1 PSLMSR
7 AWAGA
12 ARAMPA
18 VASRAVR
25 VRVSCMVFTLGC
37 CCLGAFR
44 AGWRQLAQAAAAEI
58 FSQARQDADQVIVHG
73 MARPYGVAIDN
84 GGQDAFVLLV
94 RRLPDLG
101 GDEVFFQAA
110 EYRTGGA
117 QLPDVRN
124 GGSQRGIAASIGN
137 GAMEGAIVCA
147 GRICQRHGPMSRL
160 DRRNLRG
167 RTALGGERHAFG
179 LV

>member
-1 PSLMSR
+1 MSR

-58 FSQARQDADQVIVHG
+58 FSQARQNADQVIVHG
-73 MARPYGVAIDN
+73 VARPYGVAIDN
-84 GGQDAFVLLV
+84 GGQDAFVFLV
-94 RRLPDLG
+94 SCIADLG
-101 GDEVFFQAA
+101 GDDVFFQAVEDRA
-110 EYRTGGA
+110 GGA
-117 QLPDVRN
+117 QVAGVRN
-124 GGSQRGIAASIGN
+124 GGSQRGIAAGLGN
-137 GAMEGAIVCA
+137 GGMESAIVRV
-147 GRICQRHGPMSRL
+147 GGVGQRDGAMSRL
-160 DRRNLRG
+160 DRRDLRG
-167 RTALGGERHAFG
+167 RTALGGE
-179 LV
+179 